1 MRAVTRPL
9 CRPSHDLLRR
19 GNSLLA
25 GSAGMAYFRRPGMQR
40 GEFRM
45 AAQHGDANGFD
56 MSAHTQT
63 FNGFMKLVVWGI
75 VGVVLVL
82 LFLLWIHFA

>member
-1 MRAVTRPL
+1 
-9 CRPSHDLLRR
+9 
-19 GNSLLA
+19 
-25 GSAGMAYFRRPGMQR
+25 
-40 GEFRM
+40 M